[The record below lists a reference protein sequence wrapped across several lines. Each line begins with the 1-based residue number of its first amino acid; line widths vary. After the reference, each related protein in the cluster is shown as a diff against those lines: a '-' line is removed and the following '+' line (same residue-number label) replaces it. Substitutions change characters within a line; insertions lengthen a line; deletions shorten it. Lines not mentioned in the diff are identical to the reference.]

1 MSSAAQAAA
10 FARLSPQQRA
20 IVEAA
25 EPPGPSG
32 SRPSS
37 GPIRVTAAAGTGK
50 TTTLESLA
58 VKLHL
63 LGHTSIA
70 YATFN
75 KAAAADAI
83 RRFKELGDFT
93 VDARTIDSF
102 AARALREDEER
113 LWETDSVT
121 HRRTVIYEL

>member
-25 EPPGPSG
+25 EPPGPS
-32 SRPSS
+32 SS
-37 GPIRVTAAAGTGK
+37 SPIRVTAAAGTGK

-121 HRRTVIYEL
+121 HRRTGINEL